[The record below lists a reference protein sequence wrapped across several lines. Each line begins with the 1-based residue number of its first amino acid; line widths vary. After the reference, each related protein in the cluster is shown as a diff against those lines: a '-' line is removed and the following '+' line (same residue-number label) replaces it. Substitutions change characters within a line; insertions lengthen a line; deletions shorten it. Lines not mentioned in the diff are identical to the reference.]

1 MSKNSA
7 SLMKNKQG
15 MQNTHKAV
23 LNPSKTQKLLQG
35 NTKKTTLDDIF
46 GESTE
51 MTHERNPKR
60 RETTDNHPNFHH
72 HQMNELSHH
81 HQSIH
86 NHQEHFNYPKET
98 AMTPGKISNHTS
110 KEWRDSNEGCH
121 SPDSDHH
128 FFDNKTSKELTSD
141 VRRCI
146 KELKKEASLY
156 MDTGK
161 KKIHSTW
168 IHPKKTLDTFEDHDC
183 LETESKES
191 FVLSTPAS
199 VEMFEGNKGKAPALS
214 SSDIKDIRNKLGTL
228 MQKVNKSSPT
238 SILESKDGKPPA
250 LSTHDI
256 TDLKNKMDLLMNK
269 MNKSEKKSQNRER
282 ENIKLKET
290 VKELEN
296 KLHDVKMFHDPM
308 NLSCNSKCLVF

>member
-1 MSKNSA
+1 
-7 SLMKNKQG
+7 
-15 MQNTHKAV
+15 
-23 LNPSKTQKLLQG
+23 
-35 NTKKTTLDDIF
+35 
-46 GESTE
+46 
-51 MTHERNPKR
+51 
-60 RETTDNHPNFHH
+60 
-72 HQMNELSHH
+72 
-81 HQSIH
+81 
-86 NHQEHFNYPKET
+86 
-98 AMTPGKISNHTS
+98 
-110 KEWRDSNEGCH
+110 
-121 SPDSDHH
+121 
-128 FFDNKTSKELTSD
+128 
-141 VRRCI
+141 
-146 KELKKEASLY
+146 